1 MDLTALIDAVPS
13 QFKQKLIAEYKNLDM
28 IYLCPKL

>member
-28 IYLCPKL
+28 IYFPQL